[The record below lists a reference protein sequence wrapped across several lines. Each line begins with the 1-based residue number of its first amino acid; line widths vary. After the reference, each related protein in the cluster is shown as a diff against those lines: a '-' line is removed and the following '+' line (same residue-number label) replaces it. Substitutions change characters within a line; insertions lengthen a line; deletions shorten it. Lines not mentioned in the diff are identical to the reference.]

1 MSTLPA
7 DPWKTLG
14 VEKTAD
20 KSEIRSAYKKL
31 VLKCHPD
38 KVQDPELKALKQ
50 EEFTKVQQAWE
61 LLSNDVELA
70 KYEEQLKLAE
80 LKAKAQAAMK
90 NAANTSVPRTTST
103 RYYDIRTAEP
113 PSKYK
118 SHSTS
123 SPSTG
128 KVYTH
133 YASPHTRSHE
143 EVPASRTYAIYED
156 GEKTARRAAS
166 YEKPSK
172 RDDEKLEDIKRR
184 EKEELR
190 RFKEKEEER
199 KKERLIAKEREKEL
213 ERQEKERERE
223 REKEREAR
231 RAEKK
236 RIERLEK
243 EREKE
248 RRRDAEEK
256 TRRHKPYVETYPEF
270 AEQPWAED
278 EIYMTSRSD
287 KKKSSSSSKKY
298 DDPILRE
305 RERERERERDRERE
319 RERDKSS
326 SRRAKSPHAAAMEVP
341 ERKHIDHFAEAASY
355 IARAGGSAPK
365 ETAFWKSQ
373 TPPDHILEIPVAPT
387 PPPAD
392 PEEESIMRAARRA
405 ARRPSHEA
413 SKSKEKL
420 KYDLDASPAKSRP
433 IPNLTKSYTTPP
445 VSAESPPRVSR
456 TNTTPHDY
464 ERSAARGE
472 RIVPIPSL
480 MRSTTWA
487 PGAAAGRSDP
497 YDDYYESDEDRE
509 RRHRRRRNR
518 SPEAIHYKVEGGKTS
533 KMSYGYGESPT
544 SRRYADDG
552 WSPHSPSAA
561 YAQTAFKVKE
571 GKSYGLNDIKYAEY
585 TYTQADP
592 YGPAVAS

>member
-7 DPWKTLG
+7 DPWKALG
-14 VEKTAD
+14 VEKNAD

-70 KYEEQLKLAE
+70 KYEEQVKLAE

-123 SPSTG
+123 SPSAG
-128 KVYTH
+128 KVYAH

-143 EVPASRTYAIYED
+143 EVPASRTYAVYED
-156 GEKTARRAAS
+156 GDKTARRTAS

-172 RDDEKLEDIKRR
+172 RDEEKIEDIKRR

-199 KKERLIAKEREKEL
+199 KKERLL
-213 ERQEKERERE
+213 ERE
-223 REKEREAR
+223 REKEEPRK
-231 RAEKK
+231 AEKK
-236 RIERLEK
+236 RLERLEK

-256 TRRHKPYVETYPEF
+256 SRRHKPYVETYPEF

-278 EIYMTSRSD
+278 EIYVSRSD
-287 KKKSSSSSKKY
+287 KKKSSSSTKKY
-298 DDPILRE
+298 DDPLRE

-319 RERDKSS
+319 RERERERDKSS
-326 SRRAKSPHAAAMEVP
+326 SRRAKSPHVAAMEVP

-392 PEEESIMRAARRA
+392 AEEEMLLRAARRA

-420 KYDLDASPAKSRP
+420 KYDIDASPPKPRP

-456 TNTTPHDY
+456 TNTTPHEY

-487 PGAAAGRSDP
+487 PGAAAGGRGDAYDP
-497 YDDYYESDEDRE
+497 DYYESDDERE
-509 RRHRRRRNR
+509 RRRHRRRNR

-533 KMSYGYGESPT
+533 KMSYAYGESPT
-544 SRRYADDG
+544 SSRRYADDG

-561 YAQTAFKVKE
+561 YAQTGFKVKE
-571 GKSYGLNDIKYAEY
+571 AKSYGLNDIKYADY

-592 YGPAVAS
+592 YGTAAVS